1 MPFQFRGWVVNL
13 HLLMNLVL
21 IGKKKK
27 KRKFGEFVGG
37 KNSPLDVLYY
47 ILSKSNKKELVR
59 IG

>member
-1 MPFQFRGWVVNL
+1 MPFQFCGWVVNL
-13 HLLMNLVL
+13 RLLMYLVL

-27 KRKFGEFVGG
+27 NFGEFVGG
-37 KNSPLDVLYY
+37 KNSPLGVSYY